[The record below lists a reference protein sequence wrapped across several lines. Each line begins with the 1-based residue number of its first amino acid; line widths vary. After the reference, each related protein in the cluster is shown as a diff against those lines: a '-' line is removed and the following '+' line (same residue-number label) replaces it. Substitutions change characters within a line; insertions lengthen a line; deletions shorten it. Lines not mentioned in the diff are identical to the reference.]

1 MHECLLQVNQESA
14 TYPPSDGRNDVK
26 VDPLFAG
33 KPVLTRVFPRGYPW
47 SGGWN
52 YSVHSAPSGMP
63 IEQGWQ
69 FTEEAAHARVAAL
82 KAAYE
87 QPKQ

>member
-1 MHECLLQVNQESA
+1 M
-14 TYPPSDGRNDVK
+14 K

-33 KPVLTRVFPRGYPW
+33 KPVKTAVSPRGYPW
-47 SGGWN
+47 GNGWS

-63 IEQGWQ
+63 IEQGWA
-69 FTEEAAHARVAAL
+69 FTEAEARDRVAVL

-87 QPKQ
+87 AK

>member
-1 MHECLLQVNQESA
+1 M
-14 TYPPSDGRNDVK
+14 PIK

-33 KPVLTRVFPRGYPW
+33 KPVRFQVGKRYM
-47 SGGWN
+47 GGWS
-52 YSVHSAPSGMP
+52 YSVYSAPSGMP

-69 FTEEAAHARVAAL
+69 FTEADAIARCAAL

-87 QPKQ
+87 AA

>member
-1 MHECLLQVNQESA
+1 M
-14 TYPPSDGRNDVK
+14 K
-26 VDPLFAG
+26 VDPLYAG
-33 KPVLTRVFPRGYPW
+33 KPVKTRVWPRGYPW
-47 SGGWN
+47 RDGWN

-69 FTEEAAHARVAAL
+69 FTEADANARVAAL

-87 QPKQ
+87 AK

>member
-1 MHECLLQVNQESA
+1 M
-14 TYPPSDGRNDVK
+14 K

-33 KPVLTRVFPRGYPW
+33 KPVKTRVWPRGYPW
-47 SGGWN
+47 RDGWN

-69 FTEEAAHARVAAL
+69 FTEAEAHARVSAL
-82 KAAYE
+82 KSAYE
-87 QPKQ
+87 QQLS

>member
-1 MHECLLQVNQESA
+1 MI
-14 TYPPSDGRNDVK
+14 K

-33 KPVLTRVFPRGYPW
+33 KPVRTSVSPRGYPW

-69 FTEEAAHARVAAL
+69 FTREDAEARVAAL